1 MAGLGPKSNREEEK
15 KMTKQ
20 MTPAEIEFLRQSFA
34 RFAPI
39 SGQVTLVGVEPGPC
53 PPPNIPAALAL
64 ASVTM
69 K

>member
-1 MAGLGPKSNREEEK
+1 MN
-15 KMTKQ
+15 KQ
-20 MTPAEIEFLRQSFA
+20 MTPAEIEMVQQSFT
-34 RFAPI
+34 RLAPI
-39 SGQVTLVGVEPGPC
+39 SDKVTLAEVEAGPL

>member
-1 MAGLGPKSNREEEK
+1 MN
-15 KMTKQ
+15 KQ
-20 MTPAEIEFLRQSFA
+20 MTPAEIELLQQSFA
-34 RFAPI
+34 RLAPI
-39 SGQVTLVGVEPGPC
+39 SAKAASWVESGPC

>member
-1 MAGLGPKSNREEEK
+1 MN
-15 KMTKQ
+15 KQ
-20 MTPAEIEFLRQSFA
+20 LTPAEIELIRQSFT
-34 RFAPI
+34 RFPPI
-39 SGQVTLVGVEPGPC
+39 LEKATVVGVESGPC

>member
-1 MAGLGPKSNREEEK
+1 MN
-15 KMTKQ
+15 KQ
-20 MTPAEIEFLRQSFA
+20 MTPAEIELLQQSFA
-34 RFAPI
+34 GLAPI
-39 SGQVTLVGVEPGPC
+39 SAKAASVGVQSGPC

>member
-1 MAGLGPKSNREEEK
+1 
-15 KMTKQ
+15 MTKQ

>member
-1 MAGLGPKSNREEEK
+1 MN
-15 KMTKQ
+15 KQ
-20 MTPAEIEFLRQSFA
+20 MTPAEIELVRQSFA

-39 SGQVTLVGVEPGPC
+39 SEKAPLVGVESGPL
-53 PPPNIPAALAL
+53 PPPNIPAAIAL

>member
-1 MAGLGPKSNREEEK
+1 MN
-15 KMTKQ
+15 KQ
-20 MTPAEIEFLRQSFA
+20 MTVAEIELLQQSFA

-39 SGQVTLVGVEPGPC
+39 LEKATLVGVESGPC